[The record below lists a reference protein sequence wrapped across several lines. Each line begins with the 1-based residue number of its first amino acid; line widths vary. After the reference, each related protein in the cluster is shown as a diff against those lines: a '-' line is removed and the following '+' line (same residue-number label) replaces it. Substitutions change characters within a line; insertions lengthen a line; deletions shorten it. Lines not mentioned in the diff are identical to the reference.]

1 VNLEPFSV
9 QNGIAVPM
17 PAANV
22 DTDVIM
28 PKQFLKRID
37 RAGLRDGV
45 FHDLRF
51 DGNGDLRPDFILNQP
66 VYQNARF
73 LVTGANFG
81 CGSSRE
87 HAVWG
92 LRQYG
97 IRAIIAESFSGIFFD
112 NAAQNG
118 LLLVTLPADQVAALS
133 GFLLTDPGT
142 EITIDL
148 AKQYITGPAGFGQ
161 DFAIEA
167 SRKRM
172 LLDGLDAI
180 GFTLQHETAIVEFE
194 HKRRAESPW
203 LARS

>member
-1 VNLEPFSV
+1 MSAEPFLIQS
-9 QNGIAVPM
+9 GIAVPM

-51 DGNGDLRPDFILNQP
+51 DGNGHLRPDFILNQP
-66 VYQNARF
+66 VYHNAQF

-97 IRAIIAESFSGIFFD
+97 IRAIIAESFAGIFFD

-118 LLLVTLPADQVAALS
+118 LLLITLPADQVAELSAL
-133 GFLLTDPGT
+133 LLHHPGAD
-142 EITIDL
+142 ITIDL
-148 AKQYITGPAGFGQ
+148 AKQYITGPAGFGK
-161 DFAIEA
+161 DFAIDA
-167 SRKRM
+167 SRKSK
-172 LLDGLDAI
+172 LLNGLDAI
-180 GFTLQHETAIVEFE
+180 GVTLQHETAIAEFE
-194 HKRRAESPW
+194 HKWRAESPW
-203 LARS
+203 LLRC